1 MLTWIYP
8 SAWLLG
14 QEQGKIIPW
23 FGSYTIY
30 YLLLLFF
37 TVSNVPLIVQHYD
50 IMFHNLIFIFISFEQ
65 ALYYTGEAC
74 NSSTGTK
81 TQKNLLICSFTSPD
95 CSSYRKLPKICN
107 SRCNKNPYKLGNQ
120 PGDQKT
126 AILVLWYA
134 GSITITCSAYIKA
147 TAKRSRFRKNTY
159 RSLCTIILLSMANSE
174 SPCVN
179 NPKLLSDSR

>member
-1 MLTWIYP
+1 
-8 SAWLLG
+8 LLG
-14 QEQGKIIPW
+14 QEQGKITPW

-81 TQKNLLICSFTSPD
+81 TQKNYLYVVLHHQIAPVT
-95 CSSYRKLPKICN
+95 
-107 SRCNKNPYKLGNQ
+107 GNYQ
-120 PGDQKT
+120 RF
-126 AILVLWYA
+126 
-134 GSITITCSAYIKA
+134 A
-147 TAKRSRFRKNTY
+147 TAGVTRIHINLAISQVIRKQQY
-159 RSLCTIILLSMANSE
+159 
-174 SPCVN
+174 
-179 NPKLLSDSR
+179 